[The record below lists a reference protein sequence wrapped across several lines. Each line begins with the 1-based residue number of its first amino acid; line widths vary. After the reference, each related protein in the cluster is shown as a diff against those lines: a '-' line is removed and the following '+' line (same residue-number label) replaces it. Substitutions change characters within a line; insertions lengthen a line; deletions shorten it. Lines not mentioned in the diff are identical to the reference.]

1 MTILMSFV
9 AYSIALSIGLAL
21 AGHRSRKTS
30 TPPAQARSPRKRILI
45 VGATGGTGRELVMQ
59 ALERG
64 YRVTALVRDPSKLRI
79 ENRNLTLAKGDVL
92 DYPSVEAAVRGQD
105 AVVSAL
111 GHHRFL
117 RPTRIQ
123 SRGTQNIL
131 NAMKTI
137 GVSRFVGQTSLGIG
151 NSAFRMG
158 IFGTFFLL
166 PVVLQ
171 FYFLD
176 KARQERIIAAS
187 DRDWIIVRPSAL
199 TNGRKRGSCK
209 HGVDVGSYIW
219 TPGISRADVAD
230 FMLNQLEQDANLGCA
245 VGVCG

>member
-1 MTILMSFV
+1 MILLTIFA
-9 AYSIALSIGLAL
+9 AYSIALSIALAF
-21 AGHRSRKTS
+21 AGHRSRTTS
-30 TPPAQARSPRKRILI
+30 TSPTQSGPSPKRILI
-45 VGATGGTGRELVMQ
+45 VGATGGTGRELVAQ

-64 YRVTALVRDPSKLRI
+64 YQVTALVRDPSKLGI
-79 ENRNLTLAKGDVL
+79 EDRNLTLARGDVL
-92 DYPSVEAAVRGQD
+92 DYASVEAAVRGQD

-123 SRGTQNIL
+123 SMGTQNIL
-131 NAMKTI
+131 NAMKTA
-137 GVSRFVGQTSLGIG
+137 GVSRFVCQTSLGIG

-158 IFGTFFLL
+158 IPGTFFLL

-171 FYFLD
+171 FYFWD
-176 KARQERIIAAS
+176 KARQEKIIAAS

-199 TNGRKRGSCK
+199 TNGSKRGSYK
-209 HGVDVGSYIW
+209 HGFDVGSYIW

-230 FMLNQLEQDANLGCA
+230 FMLNQLEQDTNLGCA
-245 VGVCG
+245 AGVCG